1 MMPAWRE
8 IAIVRGSHPVAGLTW
23 NPSTG
28 ALYGTTS
35 SQNGKTTG
43 DGSVFQLLPPTIVGG
58 AWTEST
64 LFPFTYPTVGGYP
77 TGTVTRDPITGTL
90 YGTAINGGV
99 TGCDLFCGT
108 IWQITIP

>member
-1 MMPAWRE
+1 
-8 IAIVRGSHPVAGLTW
+8 V
-23 NPSTG
+23 
-28 ALYGTTS
+28 
-35 SQNGKTTG
+35 Q
-43 DGSVFQLLPPTIVGG
+43 GG

-64 LFPFTYPTVGGYP
+64 LYQFTYAIVGGYP

-108 IWQITIP
+108 IWQIVNP